1 MKKFLLLSML
11 TLGVTT
17 FAQTTV
23 SLSEQDK
30 ADAKQLLTKIEERA
44 NEATTAV
51 KVSKDAV
58 GGVKGVY
65 NDGKDAIGTIYTD
78 VKSLGPKVEGAI
90 NELAKGLKVGA
101 ESVWKILVK
110 QQKVWS
116 WCYLIGMIIT
126 IASWANFWY
135 RFKTYYHRYRAEDTC
150 WSGAAITIT
159 TVCFIISLG
168 LSLMSITHLEPMMT
182 GFINPEWGAM
192 MNIVEIAK
200 NLK

>member
-1 MKKFLLLSML
+1 MKKILLLSML
-11 TLGVTT
+11 VLGTIT
-17 FAQTTV
+17 FAQTV

-30 ADAKQLLTKIEERA
+30 ADAKQFLTKLEEKA
-44 NEATTAV
+44 SNATNTVNA
-51 KVSKDAV
+51 SKDAV
-58 GGVKGVY
+58 TGVKGVY
-65 NDGKDAIGTIYTD
+65 NDGKDAIGTIYSD
-78 VKSLGPKVEGAI
+78 VKSLGPKVESAI

-126 IASWANFWY
+126 IVSWINFWY
-135 RFKTYYHRYRAEDTC
+135 RFKIYYHRYRFEDTS
-150 WSGAAITIT
+150 WSGAAILITIVT
-159 TVCFIISLG
+159 FVISCG
-168 LSLMSITHLEPMMT
+168 LSVMSITHLEPMMT

-200 NLK
+200 TLK

>member
-1 MKKFLLLSML
+1 MKTILLVGALML
-11 TLGVTT
+11 TSIS

-51 KVSKDAV
+51 KASKDAV

-110 QQKVWS
+110 QQKVYA
-116 WCYLIGMIIT
+116 WCYLIGIIIT
-126 IASWANFWY
+126 ITSWVNFWY
-135 RFKTYYHRYRAEDTC
+135 RFKTYYHRYRAEDTG
-150 WSGAAITIT
+150 WSGAAIAITII
-159 TVCFIISLG
+159 CFIVSIG
-168 LSLMSITHLEPMMT
+168 LSFMSSTHLEPMMT

>member
-1 MKKFLLLSML
+1 MKKILLLSML
-11 TLGVTT
+11 VLGTTT
-17 FAQTTV
+17 FAQTV

-44 NEATTAV
+44 KDATTAV
-51 KVSKDAV
+51 KASKDAV
-58 GGVKGVY
+58 GGVKGIY

-126 IASWANFWY
+126 IVSWTNFWY
-135 RFKTYYHRYRAEDTC
+135 RFKTYYHRYRAEDTG

-159 TVCFIISLG
+159 TVCFIISIG
-168 LSLMSITHLEPMMT
+168 LSFMSITHLEPMMT

-200 NLK
+200 TLK